1 MFLLCVI
8 DATGFSLLA
17 LHLHLPLSRLA
28 LSLHIC
34 IGVLI
39 NNACVV
45 MMGG

>member
-1 MFLLCVI
+1 MLLLSVI
-8 DATGFSLLA
+8 DATGLSLEA
-17 LHLHLPLSRLA
+17 LHPPLSRLA